1 MLSARTLKTLAILLA
16 GYVLLA
22 LPAYWGPSALEE
34 MSSYLVMPPVLSIY
48 LFHTLGIPGLLQH
61 GGACGWG
68 WCSPTTWGW
77 AFLAFF
83 WLGVAWVVAWALA
96 RLTARR
102 RVS

>member
-1 MLSARTLKTLAILLA
+1 L
-16 GYVLLA
+16 
-22 LPAYWGPSALEE
+22 
-34 MSSYLVMPPVLSIY
+34 LSIY
-48 LFHTLGIPGLLQH
+48 LFHTLGIPGLLQQ

>member
-22 LPAYWGPSALEE
+22 LPAYFGPAVLEE
-34 MSSYLVMPPVLSIY
+34 MSSYLVMPPLLSIY
-48 LFHTLGIPGLLQH
+48 LFHALGIPGLLQH

-68 WCSPTTWGW
+68 WCSPTAWGW
-77 AFLAFF
+77 AFLALF
-83 WLGVAWVVAWALA
+83 WLGAAWVVAWGLA

-102 RVS
+102 TP